1 VVQVLVLCGD
11 VGGGRGV
18 AYQVTPGKTCLCILV
33 MVRVQ
38 ALVLVWHCMGVP
50 TGEVAAAP
58 GRCVYEHIS
67 AGAGVACGQDL
78 RVLTSGRARGGGGPV
93 GWDLVAHV
101 LDAVEYARLFSNCT
115 AATFM

>member
-1 VVQVLVLCGD
+1 MQVLVLCGD

-18 AYQVTPGKTCLCILV
+18 AYQITPGKTCLCILV

-38 ALVLVWHCMGVP
+38 ALVLVWHCMGV
-50 TGEVAAAP
+50 AAAP

-67 AGAGVACGQDL
+67 AGAGVACGQEL
-78 RVLTSGRARGGGGPV
+78 RVLTSGRARGGGSV